1 MLEADAA
8 EQFVVMKQ
16 ADLALNLTTKRTR
29 RWEFPVE
36 TMLRI
41 HFMQRW
47 FTLTDPAMED
57 ALPDVPLFRD
67 FAGLNW
73 RA

>member
-1 MLEADAA
+1 
-8 EQFVVMKQ
+8 
-16 ADLALNLTTKRTR
+16 
-29 RWEFPVE
+29 
-36 TMLRI
+36 
-41 HFMQRW
+41 MQRW